1 MANLSWLNKGTL
13 ITLEDGS
20 QKAIEE
26 LAEGDKIQT
35 YRAGGEDFDGA
46 HIEHNEQSAGAIT
59 DIEENSSIEG
69 VDVSKISL
77 SNDTDLVLS
86 SDSPLYGVKGNTGW
100 VVASTEAAEELYGA
114 GVRDEE
120 EIESGAPESRFS
132 AIEANDPVFVDDGEG
147 LSYDV
152 TVSEIES
159 QEGKDDFTMYCIGG
173 LDKGD
178 FFFANGVLLGLG
190 VDG

>member
-26 LAEGDKIQT
+26 LSKGDKLQT
-35 YRAGGEDFDGA
+35 YHAGGEDFDGA
-46 HIEHNEQSAGAIT
+46 HIENNEQTSGAVT
-59 DIEENSSIEG
+59 EVQENTIES

-77 SNDTDLVLS
+77 SNDTNLVLS
-86 SDSPLYGVKGNTGW
+86 SDSPIHGMKEGTNW
-100 VVASTEAAEELYGA
+100 VVASKEAAEEVYGA
-114 GVRDEE
+114 GEHAE
-120 EIESGAPESRFS
+120 GEPESRFS
-132 AIEANDPVFVDDGEG
+132 VIAADDSVFVDDGEG

-152 TVSEIES
+152 TVEEVES

-173 LDKGD
+173 LDKGST
-178 FFFANGVLLGLG
+178 FFANGVLLGLG
-190 VDG
+190 VD

>member
-1 MANLSWLNKGTL
+1 MAKLSWINKGTL

-26 LAEGDKIQT
+26 LTKGDKLQT
-35 YRAGGEDFDGA
+35 YHAGGEDFDGA
-46 HIEHNEQSAGAIT
+46 HIENNEQSAAAIT
-59 DIEENSSIEG
+59 DIEENSIEG
-69 VDVSKISL
+69 VDVSKMSL
-77 SNDTDLVLS
+77 SNETYLILS
-86 SDSPLYGVKGNTGW
+86 SDSPLYGVKEGSNW

-114 GVRDEE
+114 GERTEE

-147 LSYDV
+147 LSYEV

-159 QEGKDDFTMYCIGG
+159 QEGKDDFNMYCIGG

-190 VDG
+190 VD

>member
-46 HIEHNEQSAGAIT
+46 HIEHNEQSAGAIS
-59 DIEENSSIEG
+59 DIEENSIEG

-86 SDSPLYGVKGNTGW
+86 SDSPLHGVKSGHNW
-100 VVASTEAAEELYGA
+100 IVASKEAAEELYGA
-114 GVRDEE
+114 GERTEE

-132 AIEANDPVFVDDGEG
+132 AISANDPVFVDDGEG

-152 TVSEIES
+152 TVSDIES

-190 VDG
+190 VG